1 MEGTSPGALLALF
14 DSSAGVTTDS
24 RKCGPG
30 LLYIALKGERF
41 DGNRFAL
48 EALEQGC
55 VAAVVDDPTLR
66 GEGLIHVEDGL
77 TALQALARAHRRRFR
92 APVFG
97 LTGSNGK
104 TTTKELIRSVLARK
118 LRVHATAGNLNNHIG
133 VPLTLLSIPVD
144 TEFALIE
151 MGANHQG
158 EIAALCA
165 IAEPTCGMITNVGMA
180 HLEGFGGVEG
190 VKKGKQELYRHLAAR
205 GGKAFV
211 KADDPDLMAL
221 SELDGL
227 TRIGYGTEGAPP
239 HAWRSSGRIDD
250 PVFWSGDAGTTP
262 GPWHGADGADPLG
275 VHLHGTHQLAN
286 MMAAM
291 AVGLHFGVEP
301 EDINAAIGAFLPP
314 DQRGETVHTARN
326 TVIVDC
332 YNANP
337 SSVESTLRAFAAAGH
352 PAPLAILGDMK
363 ELGDHTATGHRHA
376 RDVARTCGLEC
387 WVVGAAFKEH
397 APGDR
402 TFADIP
408 SLEQAM
414 RQGRLEGRTILL
426 KGSRSMRME
435 GLVALL

>member
-1 MEGTSPGALLALF
+1 MEGTSSEALLALF
-14 DSSAGVTTDS
+14 DSSSGVTTDS

-30 LLYIALKGERF
+30 LLYFALKGERF
-41 DGNRFAL
+41 DGNRFAR
-48 EALEQGC
+48 EALDLGC
-55 VAAVVDDPTLR
+55 VAAVVDDPALQ
-66 GEGLIHVEDGL
+66 GEGLIQVEDGL
-77 TALQALARAHRRRFR
+77 TALQQLARVHRRRFQ

-104 TTTKELIRSVLARK
+104 TTTKELIKSVLARK

-158 EIAALCA
+158 EIGALCA

-180 HLEGFGGVEG
+180 HLEGFGGVDG
-190 VKKGKQELYRHLAAR
+190 VKKGKQELYRHLAEH
-205 GGKAFV
+205 GGMAFV
-211 KADDPDLMAL
+211 RADDPDLMAL
-221 SELDGL
+221 SELPGL
-227 TRIGYGTEGAPP
+227 RRMGYGTAESPP
-239 HAWRSSGRIDD
+239 HAWRSTGRIDD
-250 PVFWSGDAGTTP
+250 PVFWSGDAGNAP
-262 GPWHGADGADPLG
+262 GPWHGPHGTRPLN

-291 AVGLHFGVEP
+291 AVGRYFGVGP
-301 EDINAAIGAFLPP
+301 EDINAALEAFLPP
-314 DQRGETVHTARN
+314 DQRGETVKTERN
-326 TVIVDC
+326 MVIVDC

-337 SSVESTLRAFAAAGH
+337 SSVESTLRAFSEAGH

-363 ELGDHTATGHRHA
+363 ELGDHTAEGHRHA
-376 RDVARTCGLEC
+376 RDVARACGLEC
-387 WVVGAAFKEH
+387 WVVGAAFTEH

-402 TFADIP
+402 TFADMA
-408 SLEQAM
+408 SLERAL
-414 RQGRLEGRTILL
+414 REDVPEGRTILL

-435 GLVALL
+435 GLVPAL